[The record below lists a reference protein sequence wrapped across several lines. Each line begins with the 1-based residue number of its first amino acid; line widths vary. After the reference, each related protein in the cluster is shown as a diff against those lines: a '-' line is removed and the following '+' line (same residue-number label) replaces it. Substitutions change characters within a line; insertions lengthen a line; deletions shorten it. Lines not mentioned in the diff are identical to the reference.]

1 SYLLLQHSVES
12 SIDSYIICC
21 VSEQKL
27 MIDSICQDSR
37 NFDFCSFRVFRSR
50 PLFDIAE
57 TAFFFVISSSGPLDR
72 CVVYRSRTDEVG
84 EKNANTAILRSER
97 GVSDDASAISSDCDS
112 STDICLRLRSSFAEV
127 NCKQFVLH
135 GNHEEN
141 TNVEKAILRKNLGK
155 RWSANTADESEVTK
169 RKSLKNF
176 GSRTEVMYAG
186 AVGR

>member
-97 GVSDDASAISSDCDS
+97 GEIESRPTLRFVSQARFQVKSFFATGERFCNRERQNVQLAQHKL
-112 STDICLRLRSSFAEV
+112 LRVWLNQAR
-127 NCKQFVLH
+127 CHCQL
-135 GNHEEN
+135 
-141 TNVEKAILRKNLGK
+141 
-155 RWSANTADESEVTK
+155 
-169 RKSLKNF
+169 
-176 GSRTEVMYAG
+176 TE
-186 AVGR
+186 